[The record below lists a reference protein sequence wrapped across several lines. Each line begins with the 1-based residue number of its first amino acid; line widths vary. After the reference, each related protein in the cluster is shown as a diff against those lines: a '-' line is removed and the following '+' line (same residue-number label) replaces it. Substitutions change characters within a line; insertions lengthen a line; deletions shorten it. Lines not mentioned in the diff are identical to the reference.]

1 MVFLRIPWFFL
12 GRMIVNKWMIVAF
25 IVAFVILE
33 MQILQMTNVTTH
45 DDHNEYAGNLPSSN
59 ILRDRGQFEN
69 NYESDSSTRGKARLQ
84 TEDDHIIIFY
94 NRVPKT
100 GSTSFMGV
108 LYALCRPNRFHA
120 LHLNVSRNS
129 HVMSLSDQIR
139 FARNITTWKQ
149 VMPAVYH
156 GHLAYMDFQ
165 RLGVY
170 QSPLFINMIRKP
182 LDRLVSYYY
191 FLRFGDDFR
200 PYLRRTRQG
209 DKETFDE
216 CVQNGNPDCRPE
228 RLWLQ
233 IPYFCGHAPQCW
245 SPGNKWALEQAKRNL
260 VEKYLLVGITEEM
273 GNFVAVLEVV
283 LPRIFKGATKL
294 FNEGGKSH
302 LRKTASK
309 KPLESSTIEYFEQS
323 KIWKMENDFY
333 EFANKVFQDAKKRA
347 LIMKDGILEPV
358 KKQFFY
364 EKIRPK

>member
-1 MVFLRIPWFFL
+1 MFHSFYLF
-12 GRMIVNKWMIVAF
+12 
-25 IVAFVILE
+25 
-33 MQILQMTNVTTH
+33 QQ
-45 DDHNEYAGNLPSSN
+45 
-59 ILRDRGQFEN
+59 
-69 NYESDSSTRGKARLQ
+69 SDSSTRGKARLQ

-100 GSTSFMGV
+100 GSTSLMGV

-209 DKETFDE
+209 DKE
-216 CVQNGNPDCRPE
+216 V
-228 RLWLQ
+228 W
-233 IPYFCGHAPQCW
+233 
-245 SPGNKWALEQAKRNL
+245 
-260 VEKYLLVGITEEM
+260 
-273 GNFVAVLEVV
+273 
-283 LPRIFKGATKL
+283 KL
-294 FNEGGKSH
+294 C
-302 LRKTASK
+302 LRKCGGELFEICLDFVNFWTNLHGFWLWMTVTWILLSIWVIVYMSIEVRNNSK
-309 KPLESSTIEYFEQS
+309 WLYVTCNCSILKHTYD
-323 KIWKMENDFY
+323 KND
-333 EFANKVFQDAKKRA
+333 
-347 LIMKDGILEPV
+347 
-358 KKQFFY
+358 
-364 EKIRPK
+364 

>member
-1 MVFLRIPWFFL
+1 M
-12 GRMIVNKWMIVAF
+12 AF

-45 DDHNEYAGNLPSSN
+45 DAHNEYAGNLPSSN

-294 FNEGGKSH
+294 FNEG
-302 LRKTASK
+302 
-309 KPLESSTIEYFEQS
+309 
-323 KIWKMENDFY
+323 
-333 EFANKVFQDAKKRA
+333 
-347 LIMKDGILEPV
+347 
-358 KKQFFY
+358 
-364 EKIRPK
+364 EKNYH